1 MVKLTPQRLENKLKK
16 FFLTLIIVLL
26 SEQAF
31 TYENSIIYKI
41 NNEIITSYDVKKEAS
56 YLTSLNPSLKDLDM
70 SDLTTLSIQSI
81 IKEKI
86 KKIELEK
93 NYELG
98 KNLEDP
104 ALLNIVERV
113 YKNIGQKDESE
124 FREYLTSFDIS
135 IQWII
140 KKLEIESLWNKLI
153 FNKYKN
159 QVTIDVQEIR
169 EELANEAKFEKKQK
183 KIFLSEILVKFNSDQ
198 DYINLTDKIK
208 KSIQEIGFNNTASI
222 YSISDTANKGGKIG
236 WVDQI
241 SLSPKILN
249 GLENLKKGE
258 NTQPIKLSNNF
269 LFLRIEDVEITNIK
283 FDLEKVLNRRIMGER
298 NKQLDQF
305 SNIFFNRVKQNIKI
319 DG

>member
-1 MVKLTPQRLENKLKK
+1 MSIKIIILIFHKINKFLYLVIFPNRNLLYISLLLIFFTLPDLIIDKFNLHPGHLENTRLGIFYDKIS
-16 FFLTLIIVLL
+16 FNFLLY
-26 SEQAF
+26 S
-31 TYENSIIYKI
+31 
-41 NNEIITSYDVKKEAS
+41 
-56 YLTSLNPSLKDLDM
+56 
-70 SDLTTLSIQSI
+70 
-81 IKEKI
+81 
-86 KKIELEK
+86 
-93 NYELG
+93 
-98 KNLEDP
+98 
-104 ALLNIVERV
+104 
-113 YKNIGQKDESE
+113 
-124 FREYLTSFDIS
+124 
-135 IQWII
+135 
-140 KKLEIESLWNKLI
+140 
-153 FNKYKN
+153 
-159 QVTIDVQEIR
+159 
-169 EELANEAKFEKKQK
+169 
-183 KIFLSEILVKFNSDQ
+183 LSEILVKFNSDQ